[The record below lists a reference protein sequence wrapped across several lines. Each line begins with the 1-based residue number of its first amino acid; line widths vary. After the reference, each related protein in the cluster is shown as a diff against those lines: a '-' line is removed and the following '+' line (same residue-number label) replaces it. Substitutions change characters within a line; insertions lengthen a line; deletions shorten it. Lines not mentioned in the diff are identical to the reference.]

1 MQDYLAAGSR
11 MVWVVSPKLRTVTI
25 YKPDGKI
32 DSLSSQEMLEG
43 GEACL
48 VSGSPSS
55 RSSTEFRAAMA
66 GLKIPP

>member
-43 GEACL
+43 GEFL
-48 VSGSPSS
+48 PG
-55 RSSTEFRAAMA
+55 FRIAV
-66 GLKIPP
+66 LEIFD

>member
-1 MQDYLAAGSR
+1 

-43 GEACL
+43 GEFL
-48 VSGSPSS
+48 PG
-55 RSSTEFRAAMA
+55 FRIAV
-66 GLKIPP
+66 LEIFD